1 MKTLKNSF
9 VLTAIA
15 VLGIVSCNEASLTP
29 DLVPEEGKLVTV
41 HFGTENTD
49 PSTKA
54 TLTPNEGETA
64 FEAAWENGNE
74 ILVSYENGSEATGTV
89 TAKWNGSSF
98 DAELPIYKG
107 IWVYKAAYPVPV
119 SDYVDFGS
127 ARTQQGDSYNSKYD
141 IMLGEADAY
150 DANAGKDD
158 SGKDIIFKMTRQT
171 AIAYFHFTSNNNEA
185 ITKATLK
192 VEGEGAA
199 IAAETVVLNPTGM
212 DYDNVLSEIVL
223 TTTDQTADDF
233 TLWFNVL
240 PTTFTKMTLTVE
252 TATKTFTIS
261 NTKGGSYTA
270 GKLYKVKKENI
281 AWTDKPVTPSVSV
294 VNVNNVNAVKV
305 MGNGSYGDYKTAQTI
320 TVDGLEY
327 SMINICANTKNGS
340 TGYMMAA
347 KQFIQMKS
355 ESSYIFN
362 TKNGVTNIK
371 AWVLPTTTDAISVYQ
386 GSTSDN
392 ISTLINKPNKT
403 TETVKLISNLDSEVD
418 TQLDIYEYTITDG
431 FFKLA
436 PSAALW
442 LYKLEVTYSNSGSSE
457 PAPDTYTVSCA
468 NVTGGT
474 LSADPSKASAGTEV
488 TLTAT
493 PNNGYEFKSWEVVD
507 SKGTDIKVV
516 DNKFTMPAANVT
528 VSATF
533 TQKDA
538 GAGIDPVN
546 FSVTC
551 GSSSNITTGYTYTK
565 EKAKADSG
573 FDQDK
578 NSSEGLSLLMTKTN
592 KTALFSTSPTSI
604 SITVKVGGGTA
615 KNPLSNSVYAYMVD
629 KDGNNIEST
638 ETVVTTKVDT
648 KTGKE
653 YTVSIPNV
661 DSAYGLRITHEKEGG
676 YNVRIYS
683 ISFTAE

>member
-29 DLVPEEGKLVTV
+29 ELDPEEGKLVTV

-436 PSAALW
+436 PSATLW